1 MRQTLFVDV
10 LLPLPVD
17 GYFTYRVPFE
27 MNDSVKTGVRVAV
40 QFGKKKLYTAL
51 VRKIHENPP
60 IFMPKYILAVLDE
73 EPIVNDI
80 QFRFWEWMAN
90 YYMCKFGEVMNA
102 ALPPGFKLASET
114 RVILNPGNTGY
125 SYTLGEKEQMVIKAL
140 LEREILTLGE
150 VAELVGQLK
159 VIPLIKTM
167 IEKGLLLTEET
178 LEQRFKPRTET
189 YVNIADTYLDEDRLR
204 EVYDTLERK
213 AGKQLQV
220 LIAYI
225 SLSQCLSG
233 TTKEVK
239 RADLIKAAGVLPATL
254 KPLEKKGILITFEK
268 TVSRLAYFEAEKDS
282 DSIALNPIQETALQT
297 ITSGFAEKEVF
308 LLHGVTSSGK
318 TEIYVRLIAAT
329 LAAGKQVLYLLPEI
343 ALTTQIINRLRKFFG
358 SSVGVYHSRFN
369 ENERTEIWNS
379 VIAPASESSQYRIIL
394 GARSAVFLPFSQLGL
409 IIVDEEHDTSY
420 KQYDPS
426 PRYNARDAAIYL
438 GSLHNAKTLL
448 GSATPSI
455 ETFANTK
462 NGKFGFA
469 ELGERYGGLLLPA
482 VTVVNLKEET
492 KAGKTTSV
500 FSATL
505 VKEIQQA
512 LDTGE
517 QVILF
522 QNRRG
527 FSLRLECNTC
537 HWMPGCK
544 NCDVTLTYHKRDGML
559 RCHYCGYAM
568 RVPDICP
575 DCGNTGLIMKGF
587 GTERVE
593 EDLALLFPTARIE
606 RMDLDTTR
614 SRYVL
619 QQLLADFED
628 RRIDILVGT
637 QMVTKGLDFENVS
650 LVGILNADNM
660 ISFPDFRSFER
671 SYQLMAQ
678 VSGRAGRKKKQ
689 GKVIIQTYNPTHAV
703 IRQVTANDYLGMY
716 NSQMAERHAYN
727 YPPYFRLIRI
737 TLKHRD
743 ARHLD
748 ESASWLA
755 ALLRET
761 FGARVLGPEFPPVS
775 RIRNLYLKDFLIKIE
790 KGASLPRLKFEL
802 STILQEFRKQADHR
816 QVIVAVD
823 VDPV

>member
-1 MRQTLFVDV
+1 MRKTLFADV

-27 MNDSVKTGVRVAV
+27 LNDMMKPGIRVAV

-51 VRKIHENPP
+51 VRKIHEKPP
-60 IFMPKYILAVLDE
+60 MVVPKYILAVLDD

-80 QFRFWEWMAN
+80 QFRFWEWMAD
-90 YYMCKFGEVMNA
+90 YYMCTPGEVMSA

-114 RVILNPGNTGY
+114 RVILDPGNT
-125 SYTLGEKEQMVIKAL
+125 SYEFTLNEKEQLVITAL
-140 LEREILTLGE
+140 QAREILTLGE
-150 VAELVGQLK
+150 VSELVGQLK

-178 LEQRFKPRTET
+178 LELRFKPRTET
-189 YVNIADTYLDEDRLR
+189 FVSIADEYLDENRLR
-204 EVYDTLERK
+204 EVYDKLERK

-220 LIAYI
+220 LMAYI

-233 TTKEVK
+233 TVKEVK
-239 RADLIKAAGVLPATL
+239 RSDLMKMAGVLPATL
-254 KPLEKKGILITFEK
+254 KPLEKKGILLTFEK
-268 TVSRLAYFEAEKDS
+268 TVSRLEFFDAEKDS
-282 DSIALNPIQETALQT
+282 DTIELNPIQETALQT

-318 TEIYVRLIAAT
+318 TELYVRLIAAT

-358 SSVGVYHSRFN
+358 SSVGVYHSRFT
-369 ENERTEIWNS
+369 ENERAEIWNS
-379 VIAPASESSQYRIIL
+379 VIAPAAEGNPYRIIL
-394 GARSAVFLPFSQLGL
+394 GARSSVFLPFSNLGL
-409 IIVDEEHDTSY
+409 IIVDEEHDTSF

-438 GSLHNAKTLL
+438 ASLHRAKTLL

-469 ELGERYGGLLLPA
+469 ELGERYGGMLLPS
-482 VTVVNLKEET
+482 VTVVNLKDEP
-492 KAGKTTSV
+492 KAGKVQSV
-500 FSATL
+500 FSVHL
-505 VKEIQQA
+505 LQEMQLA
-512 LDTGE
+512 LDAGE

-537 HWMPGCK
+537 HWTPECK
-544 NCDVTLTYHKRDGML
+544 NCDVTLIYHKRDGML
-559 RCHYCGYAM
+559 RCHYCGYAI
-568 RVPDICP
+568 RVPETCP
-575 DCGNTGLIMKGF
+575 DCGNTGLMMKGF

-614 SRYVL
+614 SRYAL
-619 QQLLADFED
+619 QQLLTDFED
-628 RRIDILVGT
+628 HRIDILVGT

-650 LVGILNADNM
+650 LVGILNADSM

-703 IRQVTANDYLGMY
+703 IRQVTANDYIGMY
-716 NSQMAERHAYN
+716 NSQMAERHEYN

-743 ARHLD
+743 ASHLD
-748 ESASWLA
+748 DSAAWLGGR
-755 ALLRET
+755 LRET
-761 FGARVLGPEFPPVS
+761 FGARVLGPEFPVVS

-790 KGASLPRLKFEL
+790 KGASLARLKFEL
-802 STILQEFRKQADHR
+802 STILQQFRKQPDHR

>member
-1 MRQTLFVDV
+1 MRKTLFVDV

-27 MNDSVKTGVRVAV
+27 LNDSVKTGARVAV
-40 QFGKKKLYTAL
+40 QFGQKKLYTSL
-51 VRKIHENPP
+51 VRRIHEKPP
-60 IFMPKYILAVLDE
+60 MVVPKYILAVLDE

-80 QFRFWEWMAN
+80 QFRFWEWIAG
-90 YYMCKFGEVMNA
+90 YYMCMPGEVMNA

-114 RVILNPGNTGY
+114 RVILNPANTEY
-125 SYTLGEKEQMVIKAL
+125 SYTLSEKEQMVIKAL
-140 LEREILTLGE
+140 LAREILTLTE

-167 IEKGLLLTEET
+167 LEKGLLLTEET

-189 YVNIADTYLDEDRLR
+189 FVSIADTYLDEDRLR

-225 SLSQCLSG
+225 SMSQCLSG
-233 TTKEVK
+233 TPKEVK

-254 KPLEKKGILITFEK
+254 RPLEKKGILLTFEK
-268 TVSRLAYFEAEKDS
+268 TVSRLEYFDAEKDS
-282 DSIALNPIQETALQT
+282 DSIEFNPIQETAFQT
-297 ITSGFAEKEVF
+297 ITSGFTGKEVF
-308 LLHGVTSSGK
+308 LLHGITSSGK
-318 TEIYVRLIAAT
+318 TEIYIRLIAAT
-329 LAAGKQVLYLLPEI
+329 LAAGRQVLYLLPEI

-379 VIAPASESSQYRIIL
+379 VIAPPSEGSPHRVIL
-394 GARSAVFLPFSQLGL
+394 GARSAVFLPFSNLGL
-409 IIVDEEHDTSY
+409 IIVDEEHDTSF
-420 KQYDPS
+420 KQYDPA
-426 PRYNARDAAIYL
+426 PRYNARDAAVYL
-438 GSLHNAKTLL
+438 ASLHHAKTLL
-448 GSATPSI
+448 GSATPAI

-462 NGKFGFA
+462 SGKYGFA

-492 KAGKTTSV
+492 KAGKTQSV

-568 RVPDICP
+568 RVPDTCP

-593 EDLALLFPTARIE
+593 EDLALLFPVARIE

-614 SRYVL
+614 SRYAL

-660 ISFPDFRSFER
+660 LSFPDFRSFER

-703 IRQVTANDYLGMY
+703 IRQVTANDYLAMY

-743 ARHLD
+743 ASHLN
-748 ESASWLA
+748 ESASRLA
-755 ALLRET
+755 AMLRET
-761 FGARVLGPEFPPVS
+761 YGTRVLGPEFPPVS
-775 RIRNLYLKDFLIKIE
+775 RIRNFYLKDFLIKIE

-802 STILQEFRKQADHR
+802 SAILHEFRKQKEHR